1 MSVEKFLNS
10 DRVYELWAKI
20 KEALA
25 GKQDVIT
32 AGDGLSKEDGVLGVD
47 TPVRGIVT
55 RGEFDAL
62 PAEQRNKGF
71 YVIPEAGDT
80 SGAYDQVYSTEET
93 RIGTWIDGKPLY
105 RKVYSLKT
113 GTLSR
118 GKNAVVSYDPAFDV
132 KHFWSSII
140 RSTGDC
146 FNTGVFLSDPSFQVS
161 TFLTNHSVCLY
172 TGDSMA
178 GSISNAPITIVLE
191 YTKTTD
197 QPEVTE

>member
-93 RIGTWIDGKPLY
+93 RVGTWIDGRPLY
-105 RKVYSLKT
+105 RKVVT
-113 GTLSR
+113 GVSGERNVWKSIEKIDSAQLVCATGYVDTGGSSGR
-118 GKNAVVSYDPAFDV
+118 IVIPNMSSHVAITSSYD
-132 KHFWSSII
+132 
-140 RSTGDC
+140 
-146 FNTGVFLSDPSFQVS
+146 VS
-161 TFLTNHSVCLY
+161 VYISVDTMVNLPTCV
-172 TGDSMA
+172 MC
-178 GSISNAPITIVLE
+178 I

-197 QPEVTE
+197 QPEVTG